1 MDFFA
6 LLLFTYFYT
15 VYSLFII
22 LLISI
27 LSFYN
32 ACFDQGQMTA
42 EERNARPNEYG
53 ELTSKDYVPGAQ
65 VYASLYCD
73 VKINFI
79 LDCSLQKCTSLAN
92 CLPRTCQWT
101 FVYF

>member
-1 MDFFA
+1 
-6 LLLFTYFYT
+6 
-15 VYSLFII
+15 
-22 LLISI
+22 
-27 LSFYN
+27 
-32 ACFDQGQMTA
+32 MTA

-101 FVYF
+101 FVYFQFLDDNVENGDARGEGISKRP